1 MLRWNLERKLVAG
14 ILALFLVP
22 TIIAG
27 GLLLALYRRGVL
39 ADPYA
44 LIVTVL
50 VGFAAMMAYLG
61 VMAHSIG
68 RSLVRTLQEIQRGT
82 ELMATVNPDYR
93 HQLRTGDEMESVAEE
108 INRMADRVRDA
119 RLDLEAEVGRA
130 TRDLDV
136 ERNKLSAILEDLDE
150 GVVVAGL
157 DGCITLANRAAM
169 ELLGAGEGLL
179 GRLLFEFV
187 DREKLRHFGDRLRA
201 APATVERFT
210 LHPAGGVVLQA
221 GMTCFV
227 DGKGQTTGFILALR
241 DVSRPARQDEAQL
254 RLLSDAARGLR
265 GSLSSIRSLSESLL
279 SDAAALGTSVR
290 PLVAAIH
297 AEAVRLSAL
306 VVEMDGGDRLG
317 RGRAPVHFEEIA
329 VADLVAMSLR
339 RLRTEGADP
348 SVVAVDEFPTD
359 LPSIKGEVSAL
370 SAALASLLQSV
381 LGRRNPEGTAWVK
394 SARRSGVLQLE
405 TGAPGSAS
413 VADLEVSLDAPVSL
427 GPAGRFTVREIVHR
441 HAGEVWGYAGAG
453 RLGFRLTLPAGDAR
467 AVPGISVESLPSG
480 PRLAGAGLTSGF
492 GAGEAAPARPPL
504 YDFSLLEQMERHL
517 RPADRERR
525 LDEVTFVVF
534 DTETTGLRPDQGDRI
549 ISLAGVRMR
558 GGVVKRAETFDA
570 LVQPGR
576 SVPASSVRFHGITGA
591 MLANAPP
598 MDVVLPAFLRFA
610 QGAALVGHEVWF
622 DLEFLAREAE
632 RLALPPLSVTHA
644 VLDTRLLSAA
654 VHGGSVEHT
663 LDAAAE
669 RLGVVIEA
677 RHSALGDALATAE
690 VFVRLLP
697 LLRKRGITTVGQ
709 AVDAARPG
717 RGRGPGSLGA
727 TEARP

>member
-27 GLLLALYRRGVL
+27 GLLLALYRRGML

-381 LGRRNPEGTAWVK
+381 LGRRNPEGTAWGVRAWPTWK
-394 SARRSGVLQLE
+394 SPSTHRCRSDRRDASPCGRSSIV
-405 TGAPGSAS
+405 TPGKCGGMPGPGGWASAS
-413 VADLEVSLDAPVSL
+413 PCPRGTRAPSREFQWNRC
-427 GPAGRFTVREIVHR
+427 PQGRGWR
-441 HAGEVWGYAGAG
+441 
-453 RLGFRLTLPAGDAR
+453 AR
-467 AVPGISVESLPSG
+467 DSPPGL
-480 PRLAGAGLTSGF
+480 
-492 GAGEAAPARPPL
+492 
-504 YDFSLLEQMERHL
+504 
-517 RPADRERR
+517 
-525 LDEVTFVVF
+525 
-534 DTETTGLRPDQGDRI
+534 
-549 ISLAGVRMR
+549 
-558 GGVVKRAETFDA
+558 
-570 LVQPGR
+570 
-576 SVPASSVRFHGITGA
+576 VPAKPRQRDRPSTTFPFSSRWSAIC
-591 MLANAPP
+591 APP
-598 MDVVLPAFLRFA
+598 T
-610 QGAALVGHEVWF
+610 E
-622 DLEFLAREAE
+622 
-632 RLALPPLSVTHA
+632 S
-644 VLDTRLLSAA
+644 
-654 VHGGSVEHT
+654 GGST
-663 LDAAAE
+663 
-669 RLGVVIEA
+669 R
-677 RHSALGDALATAE
+677 
-690 VFVRLLP
+690 
-697 LLRKRGITTVGQ
+697 
-709 AVDAARPG
+709 
-717 RGRGPGSLGA
+717 
-727 TEARP
+727 